1 MEYKIEPVENQLLC
15 KIFLHL
21 IIFNNDTVNTLYLP
35 SIPLIIDFTSIVKTG
50 RDLVKK
56 TEGELIRLHNE
67 LEIN

>member
-1 MEYKIEPVENQLLC
+1 MEYKIEPVENQLIC
-15 KIFLHL
+15 KFFYHL

-35 SIPLIIDFTSIVKTG
+35 SIPLIIDFSSLVKTG

-67 LEIN
+67 L